1 MDGDAKICFKEFE
14 IGMRS
19 QLTVFGSGRQ
29 RSSSRRNRS
38 AATKEMTT
46 PKNASKVA
54 RPGTAGRPANQRRRE
69 TELYCAKSK

>member
-19 QLTVFGSGRQ
+19 QLTVFGSGR
-29 RSSSRRNRS
+29 SLSRRNRS